1 MAARENIGG
10 AAEKGLKQQ
19 KNPDVNDG
27 KEEEK
32 AMKMKPNSTEE
43 VMMKIMVPR
52 ETNCSCFKPKAG
64 SVFPAKRKSV
74 KRMMF
79 DLNPGG
85 WPPHSD
91 EEVVVEESDGVGSG
105 GGCGGKSYGGSVFC
119 SICLEIVADN
129 GDRSWAKLQCGHEF
143 HLDCFGSAFN
153 IKGAMQCP
161 NCRKIKKGQWL
172 YSNGCCSFPELN
184 MEDWTH
190 DEDLYDLSYSEMIM
204 AAALSEGY
212 SFFGF
217 RGEETFETKEIH
229 IRCVNRK

>member
-74 KRMMF
+74 KRMIV
-79 DLNPGG
+79 NPGG

-143 HLDCFGSAFN
+143 HLDCIGSAFN

-204 AAALSEGY
+204 AAALSEG
-212 SFFGF
+212 
-217 RGEETFETKEIH
+217 
-229 IRCVNRK
+229 

>member
-74 KRMMF
+74 KRMIV
-79 DLNPGG
+79 NPGG
-85 WPPHSD
+85 WPPPSD

-129 GDRSWAKLQCGHEF
+129 GDGSWAKLQCGHES
-143 HLDCFGSAFN
+143 HLDCIGSAFN

-204 AAALSEGY
+204 AAALSEG
-212 SFFGF
+212 
-217 RGEETFETKEIH
+217 
-229 IRCVNRK
+229 

>member
-79 DLNPGG
+79 DRFVLKHFGSSAKKIEIPDCLGQPVG
-85 WPPHSD
+85 RLGRPSD

-105 GGCGGKSYGGSVFC
+105 GGCGGKSYGGSVSC

-129 GDRSWAKLQCGHEF
+129 GDRSWAKLQRGHEF
-143 HLDCFGSAFN
+143 HLDCIGSAFN

-204 AAALSEGY
+204 AAALSEG
-212 SFFGF
+212 
-217 RGEETFETKEIH
+217 
-229 IRCVNRK
+229 